1 MSLEKFKDL
10 EFMADRPLSPHLQ
23 IYRWRLTMAMSILHR
38 ATGVALAVGT
48 LMVIWMLLAAATGE
62 NAFMQFQ
69 NFAGSPLGLFM
80 LFGWT
85 VSLFYHMFNGVRH
98 LFWDIGLGFE
108 IKSAFRSGYAV
119 LIATALCTA
128 LVWWN
133 VFFG

>member
-1 MSLEKFKDL
+1 
-10 EFMADRPLSPHLQ
+10 MADRPLSPHLQ

-38 ATGVALAVGT
+38 ATGIALAVGT

-62 NAFMQFQ
+62 SAFTQFQ
-69 NFAGSPLGLFM
+69 NFAASPLGLFM